1 MQHLKALLIEFLNK
15 KDITNGDVILTSII
29 SSALFLVIISLLKP
43 LKSYFIKLF
52 SKISN
57 SIKKKIR
64 YYKGKVTFNDLI
76 EIENKQKKG
85 LKLSKRKKE
94 LLDKNHKIIRDSL
107 SKISFNINNFPN
119 INDFKIDKK

>member
-52 SKISN
+52 NKISN

-64 YYKGKVTFNDLI
+64 YYKGRVTFNDLI

-85 LKLSKRKKE
+85 LKLSKREKE